1 MYFYD
6 VSALITLGPQAAMS
20 EFATSI
26 TCLYDL
32 EDIRNNDPNQARRT
46 KAAQALAA
54 IRAHKDMVNICSSSE
69 ACGDD
74 YYPLGFDEYSILQDA
89 RHVADKTEIIYVTS
103 NLAAQIIA
111 SKKYNLLTMS
121 VDDLPFRRPK
131 DYKGWQDINMKEGG
145 DKLLASIYNHEP
157 TPPGAKTNEYLV
169 VRNDDNS
176 EADLFRFDGSQYAP
190 LRYTYVKSRTLGQI
204 MPRNTYQK
212 FAFDLLQNNSI
223 TVKLLLGVFG
233 SGKDHLMI
241 SHAVNMVE
249 RGMYDKIVWVRNNIE
264 VKDSKP
270 LGFLPGGPDSKLLP
284 FAGPLVDH
292 LGGEVVLDEWLAKEK
307 LELQHLGFI
316 RGRDIKKAIIICS
329 EAENMTKEHIQLLL
343 GRVGEGSTLWIN
355 GDMRQIDHHVFKAN
369 SGIAS
374 MVERLAGRPE
384 FGYVFL
390 PITERSRTA
399 ALADLLD

>member
-69 ACGDD
+69 ACGND
-74 YYPLGFDEYSILQDA
+74 YYPLSFDEYSILQDA
-89 RHVADKTEIIYVTS
+89 CHVADKTEIIYVTS

-111 SKKYNLLTMS
+111 AKKYNLLTMS

-131 DYKGWQDINMKEGG
+131 DYKGWRDINMKEGG

-176 EADLFRFDGSQYAP
+176 EADLFRFDGSQYVP

-233 SGKDHLMI
+233 SG
-241 SHAVNMVE
+241 
-249 RGMYDKIVWVRNNIE
+249 
-264 VKDSKP
+264 
-270 LGFLPGGPDSKLLP
+270 
-284 FAGPLVDH
+284 
-292 LGGEVVLDEWLAKEK
+292 WL
-307 LELQHLGFI
+307 I
-316 RGRDIKKAIIICS
+316 
-329 EAENMTKEHIQLLL
+329 
-343 GRVGEGSTLWIN
+343 
-355 GDMRQIDHHVFKAN
+355 
-369 SGIAS
+369 
-374 MVERLAGRPE
+374 
-384 FGYVFL
+384 
-390 PITERSRTA
+390 
-399 ALADLLD
+399 

>member
-26 TCLYDL
+26 ACLYDL

-69 ACGDD
+69 VCGND
-74 YYPLGFDEYSILQDA
+74 YYPLSFDEYTILQDA
-89 RHVADKTEIIYVTS
+89 CHVADKTEIIYVTS

-111 SKKYNLLTMS
+111 AKKYNLLTMS

-131 DYKGWQDINMKEGG
+131 DYKGWRDINMKEGG

-157 TPPGAKTNEYLV
+157 TPPGINTNEYLV

-176 EADLFRFDGSQYAP
+176 EADLFRFDGSQYVP

-233 SGKDHLMI
+233 SG
-241 SHAVNMVE
+241 
-249 RGMYDKIVWVRNNIE
+249 
-264 VKDSKP
+264 
-270 LGFLPGGPDSKLLP
+270 
-284 FAGPLVDH
+284 
-292 LGGEVVLDEWLAKEK
+292 WL
-307 LELQHLGFI
+307 I
-316 RGRDIKKAIIICS
+316 
-329 EAENMTKEHIQLLL
+329 
-343 GRVGEGSTLWIN
+343 
-355 GDMRQIDHHVFKAN
+355 
-369 SGIAS
+369 
-374 MVERLAGRPE
+374 
-384 FGYVFL
+384 
-390 PITERSRTA
+390 
-399 ALADLLD
+399 

>member
-6 VSALITLGPQAAMS
+6 VSALLTLGPQAGMS
-20 EFATSI
+20 KFATSI
-26 TCLYDL
+26 ACLYEL
-32 EDIRNNDPNQARRT
+32 EDIRNNDQNQTRRT

-54 IRAHKDMVNICSSSE
+54 IRAHKGIVNVCASTNDYGS
-69 ACGDD
+69 D
-74 YYPLGFDEYSILQDA
+74 YYPLTFDEYVALTDA
-89 RHVADKTEIIYVTS
+89 CNMAKGTELIYVTS
-103 NLAAQIIA
+103 NIATQIIA
-111 SKKYNLLTMS
+111 AKKHNLLTMC
-121 VDDLPFRRPK
+121 VDDLPFRQPK
-131 DYKGWQDINMKEGG
+131 DYKGWRDISMSEGG

-157 TPPGAKTNEYLV
+157 MPPGINTNEYLL
-169 VRNDDNS
+169 VRNDDDT
-176 EADLFRFDGSQYAP
+176 EADLFRFEGSQYGP
-190 LRYTYVKSRTLGQI
+190 LKYTYVNSRTLGRI
-204 MPRNTYQK
+204 MPRNTFQK

-264 VKDSKP
+264 VKNSKP
-270 LGFLPGGPDSKLLP
+270 LGFLPGGSDSKLLP

-307 LELQHLGFI
+307 LELQHLGYI
-316 RGRDIKKAIIICS
+316 RGRDIKKSIIICS

-343 GRVGEGSTLWIN
+343 GRVGEGSALWIN

-384 FGYVFL
+384 FGYVYL
-390 PITERSRTA
+390 PVTERSQTA
-399 ALADLLD
+399 SLADLLD